1 MIVYH
6 GSSVVVEHPDIRHS
20 YRALDFGQGF
30 YVTTVEEQARIWARR
45 KAVYFGN
52 ERGILNR
59 YRMAENVSGLNVK
72 CFAPDLIE
80 WLDFVCA
87 CRDGQLIYQDYDLI
101 WGKVANDK
109 VFRVIEKYKAGE
121 WSREQALKEI
131 RVYPGYDQAAL
142 ISQRAIDQLLIFDGY
157 REV

>member
-6 GSSVVVEHPDIRHS
+6 GSSVVVEYPDTQHS

-30 YVTTVEEQARIWARR
+30 YITTVKEQAVTWARR
-45 KAVYFGN
+45 KAVYAGDG
-52 ERGILNR
+52 RGILNR
-59 YRMAENVSGLNVK
+59 YRMAEDESGLKVK
-72 CFAPDLIE
+72 RFAPDLME

-87 CRDGQLIYQDYDLI
+87 CRDGQLIYRDYDLI

-109 VFRVIEKYKAGE
+109 VFRVVEKYKTGE

-131 RVYPGYDQAAL
+131 RVYPGYDQAVL
-142 ISQRAIDQLLIFDGY
+142 ITQRAIDQLLIFDGY
-157 REV
+157 LEV